1 MAKLPRG
8 LLLAAEFDGA
18 TDEFSHVSFIGAFGH
33 ECLDARFEVGC
44 EAFVDDG
51 RSRFAR
57 FG

>member
-1 MAKLPRG
+1 MAKLPKG
-8 LLLAAEFDGA
+8 LLLATEFDGA
-18 TDEFSHVSFIGAFGH
+18 TDEFPHFSLIGAFGH
-33 ECLDARFEVGC
+33 QRFDTRFEVGC